1 MVFYSGTPS
10 KLDNFI
16 LFLANKSYENSAKT
30 HKVYKVSKRRKKEK
44 DELPT
49 VLRKIFLFLIKVKNV
64 KTTRKDS
71 WIDILEKPYHNRGK
85 TTRKSFSW

>member
-1 MVFYSGTPS
+1 MGWSAAILLFKPQSMVFYSGNPS

-44 DELPT
+44 DELPR
-49 VLRKIFLFLIKVKNV
+49 VLRKIFFFV
-64 KTTRKDS
+64 S
-71 WIDILEKPYHNRGK
+71 YQ
-85 TTRKSFSW
+85 S